1 MTFETLS
8 VPTTIRYQVIL
19 PSQEITSVWYVL
31 HGYGQL
37 VSFFSRKFEALN
49 LKNTLL
55 VFPEGRHRFYLQGS
69 SGRVG
74 ASWMTKEWREED
86 IRWNNET
93 LNQLH
98 KHILLQHP
106 SIRKTSVLG
115 FSQGGATA
123 SRWVVKNTISFD
135 HFVSWA
141 SVFPP
146 DLENKETQLNA
157 RVKSFVLGSNDE
169 YFSEQSNLETRLFYE
184 KMGFIIRPFEGK
196 HDIDF
201 SLLKSLIDEI

>member
-37 VSFFSRKFEALN
+37 VSFFSRKFKALN

-106 SIRKTSVLG
+106 SIRKTSVMG

-123 SRWVVKNTISFD
+123 SRWVVQNTISFD